1 MIKIDLHIHSKDG
14 SDGRWHLEEIFREA
28 SIRGINLI
36 SITDHD
42 SISSQKEAAGL
53 AQKYRMSYITGV
65 ELNVTF
71 NHSEFTEG
79 KDISLDFLGYNFDPD
94 NKTLVSKLAELSSYR
109 RKRALIIL
117 ENLNSELSGEG
128 KNILDEDD
136 IRKIQERTEG
146 AIGRPHIADYLIETG
161 IVKNRQEAF
170 DRYLVRLNLT
180 KMHLSLE
187 EASNLI
193 RGAGGLLFLAHPD
206 DPNGTSLRAVSD
218 DLSIQQK
225 TIESSM
231 LDHIDGIECWHSRL
245 TPKATDSYLAF
256 ARRHDLLVSG
266 GSDCHQQPVLM
277 GSLEIPAFVA
287 GEFGINS
294 F

>member
-1 MIKIDLHIHSKDG
+1 MIKIDLHIHSKEG
-14 SDGRWHLEEIFREA
+14 SDGRWHLEEIFKEA
-28 SIRGINLI
+28 SLRGINFI

-42 SISSQKEAAGL
+42 SVSSQKEAAIL
-53 AQKYRMSYITGV
+53 AAKYKMSYVTGI

-71 NHSEFTEG
+71 NHPELTKG
-79 KDISLDFLGYNFDPD
+79 KDISLDFLGYGFDPE

-109 RKRALIIL
+109 EKRALIIL
-117 ENLNSELSGEG
+117 ESLNRELLKEG
-128 KNILDEDD
+128 KALLSEDD
-136 IRKIQERTEG
+136 IKKIQEGAEG
-146 AIGRPHIADYLIETG
+146 AIGRPHIADYLVEKG
-161 IVKNRQEAF
+161 IVINRQEAF
-170 DRYLVRLNLT
+170 DKYLVRLNVP
-180 KMHLSLE
+180 KMQLLIE
-187 EASNLI
+187 EASHLI

-218 DLSIQQK
+218 ELSRQQQA
-225 TIESSM
+225 IESSM
-231 LDHIDGIECWHSRL
+231 LDYIDGIECWHSRL
-245 TPKATDSYLAF
+245 TAKATDSYLAF
-256 ARRHDLLVSG
+256 ARRHGLLVSG

>member
-28 SIRGINLI
+28 SLRGINLI

-42 SISSQKEAAGL
+42 SVSSQKAAARL
-53 AQKYRMSYITGV
+53 AKKYGMFCVTGI

-71 NHSEFTEG
+71 NHPEFTNG
-79 KDISLDFLGYNFDPD
+79 KDISLDFLGYGFDPGD
-94 NKTLVSKLAELSSYR
+94 VTLVSRLAELRKYR
-109 RKRALIIL
+109 EKRALIIL
-117 ENLNSELSGEG
+117 ESLNGELSKEG
-128 KNILDEDD
+128 KALLSEND
-136 IRKIQERTEG
+136 IMEIQERTEG
-146 AIGRPHIADYLIETG
+146 AIGRPHIADYLVEKG
-161 IVKNRQEAF
+161 MVKSRQEAF
-170 DRYLVRLNLT
+170 DKYLMKLNVP

-187 EASNLI
+187 EASHLI
-193 RGAGGLLFLAHPD
+193 RSAGGLLFLAHPD

-218 DLSIQQK
+218 DLSRQQQA
-225 TIESSM
+225 IESSM

-256 ARRHDLLVSG
+256 TESHGLLVSG

-277 GSLEIPAFVA
+277 GCLEIPAFVA